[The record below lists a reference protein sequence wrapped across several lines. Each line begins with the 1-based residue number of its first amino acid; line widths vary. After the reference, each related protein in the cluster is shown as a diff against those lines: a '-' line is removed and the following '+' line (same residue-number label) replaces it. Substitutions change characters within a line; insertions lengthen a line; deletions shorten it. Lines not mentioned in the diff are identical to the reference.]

1 MIEIDTSQ
9 LIGKGSNSKVYSCL
23 LDGREYAA
31 KVPHNAERYISCAL
45 QVDSLI
51 TCQKANTSFVTPNV
65 IQYEAHHD
73 NWGEVLV
80 MDKLN
85 KIYPISF
92 LIRKGML
99 DREYI
104 ISCAAKAIAQ
114 LHSLSISGFD
124 IEFYWSYEHK
134 KLALLDLGPRYTIG
148 YTCSEMV
155 AKHYEYAIINQ
166 NWMATWNLVSELLD
180 SNEALDLFSEIVHGN
195 KIPPIEKLQRAICEF
210 ADQEHIQ
217 GVARNHYLQLIGD
230 CPKYLQKKMTNLFIK
245 KYIASTKAPS
255 HCYAGAFESAYKED
269 IKSNIAY
276 LYISNNSTV
285 SKMSNSVSI
294 L

>member
-9 LIGKGSNSKVYSCL
+9 LIGKGSNSKVYSYL
-23 LDGREYAA
+23 LDGREYAV

-51 TCQKANTSFVTPNV
+51 TCQKADSIFVTPNV
-65 IQYEAHHD
+65 IQYEAHHETL
-73 NWGEVLV
+73 GEVLI
-80 MDKLN
+80 MDKLS

-92 LIRKGML
+92 LMRKGII

-104 ISCAAKAIAQ
+104 INCAAKAIAQ

-124 IEFYWSYEHK
+124 VEFYWSYEHK

-155 AKHYEYAIINQ
+155 AKHYEYAMMNQ
-166 NWMATWNLVSELLD
+166 NWMVVWNLISELLN
-180 SNEALDLFSEIVHGN
+180 SNEAMDLFSEVVHGN
-195 KIPPIEKLQRAICEF
+195 RIPPVKKLQKAICEF
-210 ADQEHIQ
+210 AEQEHIQ

-230 CPKYLQKKMTNLFIK
+230 GPKYLQKKMTNLFIK
-245 KYIASTKAPS
+245 KYIASTKMPN
-255 HCYAGAFESAYKED
+255 HCYISAFESAYKED
-269 IKSNIAY
+269 IKSSVAY

-285 SKMSNSVSI
+285 SKMSNFVSI